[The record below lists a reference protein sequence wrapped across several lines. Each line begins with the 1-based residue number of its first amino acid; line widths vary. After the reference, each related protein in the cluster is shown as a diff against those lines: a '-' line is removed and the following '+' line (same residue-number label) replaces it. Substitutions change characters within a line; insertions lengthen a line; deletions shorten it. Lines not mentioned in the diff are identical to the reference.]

1 MFTGQLIF
9 AQLME
14 FLPRHEFNA
23 CVRRYHGDRRVR
35 GFSCRDQFLCMA
47 FAQLTGRESLRD
59 IATCLRA
66 VSPKLYHAGFRSRIA
81 RTTLADANERR
92 DWRIYADLA
101 QLLITRAR
109 MLYAQESLG
118 ADLEVAA
125 YALDSTIIELSLGL
139 FPWAH
144 AQRKKAAVKLHTL
157 LDLHGNIPM
166 FVRIS
171 RTKTS
176 DAALLDEVP
185 LEAGAYYVLD
195 RGYNDFGRLHRLT
208 QGGAFFVVRIR
219 KNIMFNRRQSRLV
232 DRMTGLR
239 ADQTVVFSDRRT
251 HAKYPLPLRRI
262 TFVDLTTARRF
273 RLLTN
278 DFRLPSLVIA
288 QLYRCRWQV
297 ELFFKWIKQH
307 LRLRRLFGHS
317 PNAVKT
323 QVWIAVSVYVLVA
336 IIRRELGLERS
347 MYEILQILG
356 VTLFE
361 NQPLFPLL
369 LQRTVPYS
377 EPTVSN
383 QLPLFDF

>member
-1 MFTGQLIF
+1 MHTGQLVF

-23 CVRRYHGDRRVR
+23 CVRRYRGDHRVR

-59 IATCLRA
+59 IETCLRA
-66 VSPKLYHAGFRSRIA
+66 VSAKLYHAGFRSRIA
-81 RTTLADANERR
+81 RSTLAGANERR
-92 DWRIYADLA
+92 DWRIYADFA
-101 QLLITRAR
+101 QVLIARAR
-109 MLYAQESLG
+109 QLYAQEPLG
-118 ADLEVAA
+118 IELAAAA

-144 AQRKKAAVKLHTL
+144 AQRKKAAIKLHTL
-157 LDLHGNIPM
+157 LDLHGNIPT
-166 FVRIS
+166 FLRIS

-176 DAALLDEVP
+176 DAALLEELP

-195 RGYNDFGRLHRLT
+195 RGYNDFGRLLRLT
-208 QGGAFFVVRIR
+208 QAGAFFVVRIR
-219 KNIMFNRRQSRLV
+219 KNITFKRCRSQRV
-232 DRMTGLR
+232 DKTTGLR
-239 ADQTVVFSDRRT
+239 SDQTVVFCDRRT
-251 HAKYPLPLRRI
+251 HAKYPQQLRRI
-262 TFVDLTTARRF
+262 TFVDLSTRRRF
-273 RLLTN
+273 RFLTN
-278 DFRLPSLVIA
+278 DFVLPALTIV

-307 LRLRRLFGHS
+307 LRVRRFLGHS

-323 QVWIAVSVYVLVA
+323 QIWIAVSIYVLAA
-336 IIRRELGLERS
+336 IIRRELALERS
-347 MYEILQILG
+347 LYEILQILS

-369 LQRTVPYS
+369 SQCTI
-377 EPTVSN
+377 PTFTPPEHN
-383 QLPLFDF
+383 QLLLFDF

>member
-1 MFTGQLIF
+1 MHAGRLVF
-9 AQLME
+9 AQLIE
-14 FLPRHEFNA
+14 FLPRRELNA
-23 CVRRYHGDRRVR
+23 CIRRYRGDYRVR

-59 IATCLRA
+59 IETCLRA
-66 VSPKLYHAGFRSRIA
+66 VSTKLYHAGFRSRVA
-81 RTTLADANERR
+81 RSTLAEANERR
-92 DWRIYADLA
+92 NWRIYADFA
-101 QLLITRAR
+101 QVLIAQAR
-109 MLYAQESLG
+109 RLYAGEPLG
-118 ADLEVAA
+118 VDLEAVA

-157 LDLHGNIPM
+157 LDLHGNIPT
-166 FVRIS
+166 FVRVS
-171 RTKTS
+171 RTKMS
-176 DAALLDEVP
+176 DAALLDQVP

-208 QGGAFFVVRIR
+208 QAGAFFVVRIR
-219 KNIMFNRRQSRLV
+219 KNITFLRRRSRPV
-232 DRMTGLR
+232 DRTTGLR
-239 ADQTVVFSDRRT
+239 CDQTVVFADRRT

-262 TFVDLTTARRF
+262 TFVDLKTARRF

-278 DFRLPSLVIA
+278 DFRLPPRTIA
-288 QLYRCRWQV
+288 ELYRCRWQV
-297 ELFFKWIKQH
+297 ELYFKWIKQH
-307 LRLRRLFGHS
+307 LRLRRFFGRS

-323 QVWIAVSVYVLVA
+323 QVWIAVSIYVLVA

-347 MYEILQILG
+347 LYEILQILS

-361 NQPLFPLL
+361 NQPLLPLL
-369 LQRTVPYS
+369 SHTTIPQS
-377 EPTVSN
+377 KPTKPN

>member
-1 MFTGQLIF
+1 MHAGKLVFS
-9 AQLME
+9 QLME

-23 CVRRYHGDRRVR
+23 CVRRYRGDHRVR

-59 IATCLRA
+59 IETCLRA
-66 VSPKLYHAGFRSRIA
+66 VSPKLYHAGFRSRVA
-81 RTTLADANERR
+81 RSTLAGANERR
-92 DWRIYADLA
+92 DWRIYADFA
-101 QLLITRAR
+101 QVLIARAR
-109 MLYAQESLG
+109 QLYAQEPLG
-118 ADLEVAA
+118 VDLEAAA

-157 LDLHGNIPM
+157 LDLHGNIPT
-166 FVRIS
+166 FVRVS

-176 DAALLDEVP
+176 DAALLDQVP
-185 LEAGAYYVLD
+185 LEPGAYYVLD

-208 QGGAFFVVRIR
+208 QAGAFFVVRVR
-219 KNIMFNRRQSRLV
+219 KNITFHRRRSRPV
-232 DRMTGLR
+232 DSTTGLR
-239 ADQTVVFSDRRT
+239 CDQTVIFADRRT
-251 HAKYPLPLRRI
+251 HAKYPLPLRRV

-278 DFRLPSLVIA
+278 DFRLPSLTIA

-307 LRLRRLFGHS
+307 LRLRRFLGHS

-323 QVWIAVSVYVLVA
+323 QVWIAVSIYVLVA
-336 IIRRELGLERS
+336 ILRRELGLERS
-347 MYEILQILG
+347 LYEILQILS
-356 VTLFE
+356 VTIFE
-361 NQPLFPLL
+361 NQPLLPLL
-369 LQRTVPYS
+369 SQSTVPQS
-377 EPTVSN
+377 KLTDSN

>member
-1 MFTGQLIF
+1 MFSGQLIF

-14 FLPRHEFNA
+14 FVPRHQFNA
-23 CVRRYHGDRRVR
+23 CVKRYRGDYRSR
-35 GFSCRDQFLCMA
+35 GFTCRDQFLCMA

-59 IATCLRA
+59 IETCLRS

-81 RTTLADANERR
+81 RSTLAKANERR
-92 DWRIYADLA
+92 DWRIYADFA
-101 QLLITRAR
+101 QTLIARAQR
-109 MLYAQESLG
+109 LYAEEPLG
-118 ADLEVAA
+118 VDLEAAA

-144 AQRKKAAVKLHTL
+144 AQRKKAAIKLHTL
-157 LDLHGNIPM
+157 LDLHGNIPT

-176 DAALLDEVP
+176 DAALLDQLP

-195 RGYNDFGRLHRLT
+195 RGYNDFGRLHRLS
-208 QGGAFFVVRIR
+208 QAGAFFVVRVR
-219 KNIMFNRRQSRLV
+219 KNITFQRRRSRGV
-232 DRMTGLR
+232 DRTTGLR
-239 ADQTVVFSDRRT
+239 CDQTVVFADRRT

-262 TFVDLTTARRF
+262 TLVDLTTKRRF

-278 DFRLPSLVIA
+278 NFRLPPLTIA

-297 ELFFKWIKQH
+297 ELFFKWIKGH
-307 LRLRRLFGHS
+307 LRLRRFLGHS

-347 MYEILQILG
+347 LYEILQILSI
-356 VTLFE
+356 TLFE

-369 LQRTVPYS
+369 SQTMIPISNGPHR
-377 EPTVSN
+377 N